1 MIIKV
6 DDATINKTTRCE
18 KNFSC
23 LSEKRDDLDLTPLNR
38 SRYNVV
44 VFGLKEK
51 GDLNGEEA
59 FQT

>member
-1 MIIKV
+1 LH
-6 DDATINKTTRCE
+6 
-18 KNFSC
+18 SG
-23 LSEKRDDLDLTPLNR
+23 DLTPLNR

-51 GDLNGEEA
+51 GDLNGQKV

>member
-1 MIIKV
+1 MK
-6 DDATINKTTRCE
+6 E
-18 KNFSC
+18 KISQSIGYALPTNQ
-23 LSEKRDDLDLTPLNR
+23 LDLPPLNR

-51 GDLNGEEA
+51 GDLNGQKV